1 MIYRVFIKN
10 LIFCLI
16 YNGVLIIYV
25 VRMFWWVFFLKIL
38 VVKYVMIFVKLVF
51 INVFDIEE
59 ECDVYWKF
67 I

>member
-1 MIYRVFIKN
+1 MEYWLFM
-10 LIFCLI
+10 LWECF
-16 YNGVLIIYV
+16 GG
-25 VRMFWWVFFLKIL
+25 FFLKIL
-38 VVKYVMIFVKLVF
+38 FVKYVMIFVKLVF